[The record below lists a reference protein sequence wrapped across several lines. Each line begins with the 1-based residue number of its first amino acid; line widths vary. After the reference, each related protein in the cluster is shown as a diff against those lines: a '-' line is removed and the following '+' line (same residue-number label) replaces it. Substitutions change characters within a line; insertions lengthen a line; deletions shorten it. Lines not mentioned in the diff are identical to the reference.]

1 MFLNA
6 KNCRGTRDKKWS
18 YKFEDLSK
26 AAHVK
31 WFILSL
37 LSLFLLLSFWKI
49 SVRFRVF
56 KMSQLDT
63 IGKIKM
69 LNEVVTNLLIWMWS
83 IQSTTKSKTTK
94 NCMHTCKHAHTD
106 AQTHT
111 ETQTH
116 TLHKLALLHLDIN
129 CQQSGMSQDYMLDV
143 NYPLH
148 THKKGAKIYSS
159 FSHKTFKPSAQ
170 NLHKKKVTMHIK
182 ITTTKN
188 KQTFIRSFIQN
199 TEIIACI
206 TNSETQ
212 KLNKVNSFEIH
223 VYE

>member
-1 MFLNA
+1 MVHSVYH
-6 KNCRGTRDKKWS
+6 KKQNHQ
-18 YKFEDLSK
+18 KL
-26 AAHVK
+26 
-31 WFILSL
+31 
-37 LSLFLLLSFWKI
+37 
-49 SVRFRVF
+49 
-56 KMSQLDT
+56 
-63 IGKIKM
+63 
-69 LNEVVTNLLIWMWS
+69 
-83 IQSTTKSKTTK
+83 
-94 NCMHTCKHAHTD
+94 HAHMQTCTHWCTD
-106 AQTHT
+106 THRDT
-111 ETQTH
+111 NTHITQTCF
-116 TLHKLALLHLDIN
+116 TSFGHKVN
-129 CQQSGMSQDYMLDV
+129 CQQSGRSQDYMLDV

-223 VYE
+223 VYK

>member
-1 MFLNA
+1 MNA
-6 KNCRGTRDKKWS
+6 KNCQGTRDKKWS

-94 NCMHTCKHAHTD
+94 NCMHTCTHWCTDTHRDTNTHITQTCFTSFGHKLSTIRNESGLHAWCELPFAHT
-106 AQTHT
+106 
-111 ETQTH
+111 
-116 TLHKLALLHLDIN
+116 
-129 CQQSGMSQDYMLDV
+129 
-143 NYPLH
+143 
-148 THKKGAKIYSS
+148 
-159 FSHKTFKPSAQ
+159 
-170 NLHKKKVTMHIK
+170 
-182 ITTTKN
+182 
-188 KQTFIRSFIQN
+188 
-199 TEIIACI
+199 
-206 TNSETQ
+206 Q
-212 KLNKVNSFEIH
+212 KRG
-223 VYE
+223 